1 MSAVIKPDGIVK
13 SIAENLGIQVTD
25 EALRS
30 LSLDVDYRIRE
41 LVQVRILEYHS
52 SMVAAFNLN
61 LKTHHGH
68 AGCQQGGPKIEKDV
82 HLTRRCQSIV

>member
-41 LVQVRILEYHS
+41 LVQVRTLEY
-52 SMVAAFNLN
+52 
-61 LKTHHGH
+61 
-68 AGCQQGGPKIEKDV
+68 D
-82 HLTRRCQSIV
+82 